1 MFSGLKKK
9 IRRFKLL
16 GWNKIKPSPE
26 GFIFWHIVN
35 IPRGMEKEKAINA
48 FDRVFEE
55 WQKAFDLIQ
64 PSGRWIK
71 LESTS
76 DYDEAHIRI
85 VFVPPH
91 MRKVSVQA
99 LDGTI
104 RSYKLPQALDG
115 PGGTLAYV
123 VRNKHIAFFDDE
135 EDWDDMSDIRILKMD
150 LFDVAL
156 HEIGHIFDL
165 AHDNDGD
172 SVMTTYYDGR
182 RLKISKADLED
193 LQQSYGKI
201 KRHAFEQKL

>member
-1 MFSGLKKK
+1 MFSALKKK

-35 IPRGMEKEKAINA
+35 VPASMEKHKAINA

-64 PSGRWIK
+64 PSGRWIILK
-71 LESTS
+71 KTS
-76 DYDEAHIRI
+76 DYDKAHIRI
-85 VFVPPH
+85 VFSPPH
-91 MRKVSVQA
+91 RRSISVEA

-104 RSYKLPQALDG
+104 RNFQLPKSLDG

-123 VRNKHIAFFDDE
+123 VRNKHIAFFDDG
-135 EDWDDMSDIRILKMD
+135 EDWDDMADMRILKMD

-156 HEIGHIFDL
+156 HEVGHIFDL
-165 AHDNDGD
+165 AHDNEGN

-193 LQQSYGKI
+193 LQESYGKI
-201 KRHAFEQKL
+201 KRYAFEQKL